1 MAPSSYEAVRV
12 ILKVEY
18 SRIDRT
24 TSARTEVNALIM
36 IIGTAKVTESSKLG
50 SNPGGGGIDG
60 V

>member
-18 SRIDRT
+18 SRIERR
-24 TSARTEVNALIM
+24 TSARIDVNTLIM

-50 SNPGGGGIDG
+50 SSPGGGGIDG
-60 V
+60 I